1 MGMQNFI
8 QLSAAGHELSTA
20 H

>member
-1 MGMQNFI
+1 MQNVI
-8 QLSAAGHELSTA
+8 KLSAAVRELTTV